1 MRLFPLSSMKSK
13 LAIAAISLTCLGAAA
28 RPMKMGAPARPK
40 DGDHQGRLRRVEES
54 AVELPGEPGKAP
66 VRLSLIDLM
75 KLYNV
80 PGLSIAVI
88 ENYKIVDTK
97 AYGVIA
103 PGSATPVTTRTLFQ
117 AGSISKPVAATGA
130 LALVEQ
136 GKLSL
141 DENVNDKLK
150 SWKVPDN
157 ELTATQKVTLRR
169 LMSHTAGLTVH
180 GFPGYDVDAP
190 MPTLVQI
197 FNGEKPANTEPIRV
211 DIVPGTKQR
220 YSGGGVTIEQQ
231 LMIDVT
237 GKPFPALMRELVLD
251 KIGMSDSS
259 YEQPLPAARAAM
271 TAGGAYADGK
281 AVHGKWHIYPEM
293 AAAGLWTTPTDLA
306 KFAIE
311 IALAKQGKSNR
322 VLSEKMT
329 REMLTPVMDE
339 AGLGFFMEKDNP
351 GQFGHNGA
359 DEGFQALL
367 TMNADSGN
375 GVAMMANS
383 DNGISVMIS
392 VLRRIAKEYAWNYK
406 MQDDAGEKLFL
417 IAKLKGT
424 SAALQSY
431 DEMKKSGASD
441 AKTLEQMLNML
452 GYRLLYGGK
461 ESDAVQVFQKNV
473 QEYPQSS
480 NVYDS
485 LGEAYMK
492 VGQKD
497 LAIQNYEK
505 SLQMDPKNTNA
516 VERLKKLK
524 GNGAGGE
531 AKIVEQPGFTVI
543 GLAARTSNAK
553 EMTADGMIGRQWGR
567 LMQEGWLAKI
577 PNKTEQSIVAVY
589 TDYASDRDGEYT
601 YVLGARVSSDAEV
614 PPGMVATKV
623 PAGKFAVF
631 TSDEGPGPKVVPETW
646 MKINSLPKSAPG
658 GDRVYQA
665 DYEVYDERARDPQN
679 LQVDVYVGIR

>member
-1 MRLFPLSSMKSK
+1 MRFLPLSFMRSQ
-13 LAIAAISLTCLGAAA
+13 LALAAIVLTC
-28 RPMKMGAPARPK
+28 MGASAGPAKMSVPAGSK
-40 DGDHQGRLRRVEES
+40 DTDRVARLRRVEET
-54 AVELPGEPGKAP
+54 AVELQSEPGKVP
-66 VRLSLIDLM
+66 LRLSLAELM

-80 PGLSIAVI
+80 PGLSLAVI

-103 PGSATPVTTRTLFQ
+103 PGSTTPVTTRTLFQ
-117 AGSISKPVAATGA
+117 AGSISKPVAAAGA
-130 LALVEQ
+130 LSLVEQ
-136 GKLSL
+136 GKFSL

-157 ELTATQKVTLRR
+157 EFTSTQKVTLRR

-190 MPTLVQI
+190 VPTLVQI
-197 FNGEKPANTEPIRV
+197 FNGEKPANTAPIRV
-211 DIVPGTKQR
+211 DITPGTKER

-251 KIGMSDSS
+251 KIGMTNSS
-259 YEQPLPAARAAM
+259 YEQPLPAARAAV
-271 TAGGAYADGK
+271 TACGTYMDGK
-281 AVHGKWHIYPEM
+281 PVHGKWHIYPEM

-311 IALAKQGKSNR
+311 IALSKQGKSNR

-329 REMLTPVMDE
+329 REMLTPVLDA
-339 AGLGFFMEKDNP
+339 AGLGLFMEKENP

-367 TMNADSGN
+367 TMNADTGN

-383 DNGISVMIS
+383 DNGISVMNS
-392 VLRRIAKEYAWNYK
+392 VLRRVAKEYVWNYK
-406 MQDDAGEKLFL
+406 MQDDNGEKLFL
-417 IAKLKGT
+417 LAKLQGT
-424 SAALQSY
+424 AAALRSY
-431 DEMKKSGASD
+431 DETKKSGAAD
-441 AKTLEQMLNML
+441 AKTLEQMLNSL

-473 QEYPQSS
+473 EEYPQSS

-492 VGQKD
+492 VGKKD

-516 VERLKKLK
+516 VEQLKKLK
-524 GNGAGGE
+524 GGAGGD
-531 AKIVEQPGFTVI
+531 AKVVEEPGFTVI
-543 GLAARTSNAK
+543 GLAARTSNAR
-553 EMTADGMIGRQWGR
+553 EMSAERIIGKQWDR
-567 LMQEGWLAKI
+567 VMQEGLIGKI
-577 PNKTEQSIVAVY
+577 PNKADQDIVAVY
-589 TDYASDRDGEYT
+589 TDYASDKDGEYT
-601 YVLGARVSSDAEV
+601 YLLGARVTSDAEV
-614 PPGMVATKV
+614 PEGMVAKRI
-623 PAGKFAVF
+623 PPGRFAVF
-631 TSDEGPGPKVVPETW
+631 TSEKGPGPKVVPDTW
-646 MKINSLPKSAPG
+646 MKINSLPKSTV
-658 GDRVYQA
+658 DRVYRA
-665 DYEVYDERARDPQN
+665 DYEVYDERAMDPQN
-679 LQVDVYVGIR
+679 LVMDVYVGIR